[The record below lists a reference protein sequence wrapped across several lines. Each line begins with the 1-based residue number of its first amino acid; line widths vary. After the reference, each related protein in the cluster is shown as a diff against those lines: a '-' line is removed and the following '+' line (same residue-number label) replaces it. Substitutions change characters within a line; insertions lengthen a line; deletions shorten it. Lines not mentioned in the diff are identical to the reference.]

1 MTDDELRELIQ
12 TLRGVGTDL
21 RHVEA
26 KRAQTDLPRRLWE
39 SLSAFANSPGGGVV
53 ILGLNEQDEFAVV
66 GVDDPRKIYQDLGSM
81 CAEMDPRLSPVINIH
96 EIEGKHLIAAEVAE
110 LLPAEKPCYH
120 RAHGL
125 TNGAYVR
132 IADGDHKLT
141 AYEVQMMLAARGQPV
156 DDVTPVPDARLADFD
171 PALVAAFV
179 QRVRERRPR
188 FRHRTDEEILLGLR
202 ALAPHPDGEG
212 PPVPTIAGLLVFGR
226 EPQTRFPEFA
236 LVVTTYPGRRVGE
249 LGPNGERLLDD
260 VRLEG
265 PIAQMVQ
272 QAITAI
278 VGNLRKPRH
287 EAGAFRTVPSELPR
301 LALSEALVNA
311 LAHRDLSP
319 LSRGTPVQVQVFVD
333 RVVIQNPG
341 GLFGPVTVDTLGVG
355 GTSSARNPVLMQ
367 LLEDLVL
374 PGTGEALAEHRG
386 TGIAAMIEALREAEM
401 SPPRFEDK
409 VSSFTVIFPRQS
421 LLEPE
426 TLAWLATLGANG
438 DGLTRDQ
445 RMALALMRGGE
456 PMTNVRYRQ
465 VSGADSRV
473 ATRELG
479 ELTARGLA
487 EMRGVGRWAE
497 YTLSEM
503 VRIGTA
509 RAAPNERVG
518 AGARGETLPRVAR
531 ADRRPEIRRL
541 LRDRGPLAR
550 AEIEAALGLAQTT
563 VNRWLRV
570 LRADGEVELTTR
582 REKDPGARYRLARD
596 VEA

>member
-12 TLRGVGTDL
+12 TLRGVRTDL

-53 ILGLNEQDEFAVV
+53 VLGLDEQSDFAVV
-66 GVDDPRKIYQDLGSM
+66 GVADPRKIYQDLGSM
-81 CAEMDPRLSPVINIH
+81 CAEMEPRLSPVINVH
-96 EIEGKHLIAAEVAE
+96 EVDDKHLIVAEIAE
-110 LLPAEKPCYH
+110 LLSAEKPCYH

-125 TNGAYVR
+125 TNGAYIR

-141 AYEVQMMLAARGQPV
+141 PYELQMMLAARGQPV
-156 DDVTPVPDARLADFD
+156 DDVTPVPDARATDFD
-171 PALVAAFV
+171 QALVAAFV

-188 FRHRTDEEILLGLR
+188 FRHRTDEEILLGLK
-202 ALAPHPDGEG
+202 ALVQHPDRHDD
-212 PPVPTIAGLLVFGR
+212 PVPSIAGLLVFGR
-226 EPQTRFPEFA
+226 EPQAAFPEFA
-236 LVVTTYPGRRVGE
+236 VVVTTYPGRRVGE

-265 PIAQMVQ
+265 PIAQMVP

-278 VGNLRKPRH
+278 VSNLRKPRH
-287 EAGAFRTVPSELPR
+287 EAGAFRTLPSELPR
-301 LALSEALVNA
+301 NALSEALVNA

-319 LSRGTPVQVQVFVD
+319 LSRGTPVQVQVFTD
-333 RVVIQNPG
+333 RVLIQNPG
-341 GLFGPVTVDTLGVG
+341 GLFGPVAVDTLGIG
-355 GTSSARNPVLMQ
+355 GTSSARNPILMQ

-374 PGTGEALAEHRG
+374 PGTSEALAEHRG

-409 VSSFTVIFPRQS
+409 VSSFVVTFPRQS

-426 TLAWLATLGANG
+426 TLAWLATLGAKG
-438 DGLTRDQ
+438 DSLTRDQ

-456 PMTNVRYRQ
+456 VMTNSRYRQ
-465 VSGADSRV
+465 VSGADSRI

-479 ELTARGLA
+479 DLTTRGLA
-487 EMRGVGRWAE
+487 EMQGVGRWAE
-497 YTLSEM
+497 YTLSG
-503 VRIGTA
+503 V
-509 RAAPNERVG
+509 
-518 AGARGETLPRVAR
+518 ARGSATAASRHVDLIAGLARRAR

-541 LRDRGPLAR
+541 LRERGPLAR
-550 AEIEAALGLAQTT
+550 AEIEAALGVAQTT
-563 VNRWLRV
+563 VSRWLRR
-570 LRADGEVELTTR
+570 LRADGEVELTTA
-582 REKDPGARYRLARD
+582 REKAPGAKYRLVGDDLRAR
-596 VEA
+596 

>member
-12 TLRGVGTDL
+12 TLRGVRTDL

-26 KRAQTDLPRRLWE
+26 KRAQTELPRRLWE

-53 ILGLNEQDEFAVV
+53 VLGLNEQDGFAVV

-81 CAEMDPRLSPVINIH
+81 CAEMEPRLSPVINIH
-96 EIEGKHLIAAEVAE
+96 EIEGKHLVVAEVAE
-110 LLPAEKPCYH
+110 LLPAEKPSYH

-125 TNGAYVR
+125 TNGAYIR

-141 AYEVQMMLAARGQPV
+141 SYEVQMMLAARGQPV
-156 DDVTPVPDARLADFD
+156 DDVTPVPDARAADFD
-171 PALVAAFV
+171 PTLVAAFV

-188 FRHRTDEEILLGLR
+188 FRHRTDEEILLGLK
-202 ALAPHPDGEG
+202 ALVPHPDGRSA
-212 PPVPTIAGLLVFGR
+212 PVPSIAGLLVFGR
-226 EPQTRFPEFA
+226 EPQAHFPEFA
-236 LVVTTYPGRRVGE
+236 VVVTTYPGRRIGE

-265 PIAQMVQ
+265 PIAQMVP

-278 VGNLRKPRH
+278 VGSLRKPRH
-287 EAGAFRTVPSELPR
+287 EAGAFRATSSELPR
-301 LALSEALVNA
+301 AALGEALVNA

-319 LSRGTPVQVQVFVD
+319 ISRGTPAQVQVFMD

-341 GLFGPVTVDTLGVG
+341 GLFGPVAVDSLGVG

-386 TGIAAMIEALREAEM
+386 TGIAAMIEGLREAGM

-409 VSSFTVIFPRQS
+409 VASFIVTFPRQS
-421 LLEPE
+421 LVEPE
-426 TLAWLATLGANG
+426 TLTWLATLGAGG

-445 RMALALMRGGE
+445 RMALAVMRAGE
-456 PMTNVRYRQ
+456 VMTNARYRQ

-479 ELTARGLA
+479 DLTARGLA

-497 YTLSEM
+497 YTLSE
-503 VRIGTA
+503 TA
-509 RAAPNERVG
+509 RGAVAVVAPSRERG
-518 AGARGETLPRVAR
+518 AERGEPPRAAR

-541 LRDRGPLAR
+541 LRERGPLAR
-550 AEIEAALGLAQTT
+550 VEIGAALGLAQTT
-563 VNRWLRV
+563 VSRWLRM
-570 LRADGEVELTTR
+570 LRVDGEVELTTA
-582 REKDPGARYRLARD
+582 REKDPGAKYRLADGARSQ
-596 VEA
+596 

>member
-12 TLRGVGTDL
+12 TLRGVRTDL

-26 KRAQTDLPRRLWE
+26 KRAQTELPRRLWE

-53 ILGLNEQDEFAVV
+53 VLGLNEQDGFTVV

-81 CAEMDPRLSPVINIH
+81 CAEMEPRLSPVINIH
-96 EIEGKHLIAAEVAE
+96 EIEGKHLVVVEVAE

-125 TNGAYVR
+125 TNGACIR

-141 AYEVQMMLAARGQPV
+141 SYEVQMMLAARGQPV
-156 DDVTPVPDARLADFD
+156 DDVTPVPDARAADFD
-171 PALVAAFV
+171 QPLVTAFV

-188 FRHRTDEEILLGLR
+188 FRHRTDEEVLLGLK
-202 ALAPHPDGEG
+202 ALVPHPDGRSA
-212 PPVPTIAGLLVFGR
+212 PVPSIAGLLVFGR
-226 EPQTRFPEFA
+226 EPQAHFPEFA
-236 LVVTTYPGRRVGE
+236 VVVTTYPGRRVGE
-249 LGPNGERLLDD
+249 LGPSGERLLDD

-265 PIAQMVQ
+265 PMAQMVP

-287 EAGAFRTVPSELPR
+287 EAGAFRATSSEFPR
-301 LALSEALVNA
+301 AALSEALVNA

-319 LSRGTPVQVQVFVD
+319 ISRGTPAQVQVFMD

-341 GLFGPVTVDTLGVG
+341 GLFGPVAVDTLGVG

-386 TGIAAMIEALREAEM
+386 TGIAAMFEALRETEM

-409 VSSFTVIFPRQS
+409 VSSFTVTFPRQS

-426 TLAWLATLGANG
+426 TLAWLATLGADG
-438 DGLTRDQ
+438 DGLARDQ
-445 RMALALMRGGE
+445 RMALALMRAGDV
-456 PMTNVRYRQ
+456 MTNARYRQ

-479 ELTARGLA
+479 DLTARGLA
-487 EMRGVGRWAE
+487 EMRGIGRWAE
-497 YTLSEM
+497 YTLSE
-503 VRIGTA
+503 TA
-509 RAAPNERVG
+509 RGAVAVAAPSRERG
-518 AGARGETLPRVAR
+518 AESREPSRAAR
-531 ADRRPEIRRL
+531 ADRRPDIRRL
-541 LRDRGPLAR
+541 LRERGPLAR

-563 VNRWLRV
+563 VSRWLRM
-570 LRADGEVELTTR
+570 LRADGEVELTTA
-582 REKDPGARYRLARD
+582 REKDPGAKYRLAAGARSQ
-596 VEA
+596 